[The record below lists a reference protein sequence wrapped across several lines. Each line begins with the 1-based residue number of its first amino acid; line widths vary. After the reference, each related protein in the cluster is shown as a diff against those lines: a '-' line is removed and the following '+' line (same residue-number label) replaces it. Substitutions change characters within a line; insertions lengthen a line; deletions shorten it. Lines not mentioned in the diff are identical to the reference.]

1 MGSKWM
7 AHVKSVM
14 KANKGMK
21 LSDVLKKASK
31 TYKK

>member
-1 MGSKWM
+1 MASKWLS
-7 AHVKSVM
+7 HVKATM